1 MQLECWNIQ
10 GISFHFG
17 RHGLGQEKTM
27 TTMPS
32 DSLFAAL
39 VARLAR
45 ASGAQA
51 VKNFCAPFLEGG
63 DPPFVLSSTFPLVGS
78 VRFFPVPAL
87 ARRGK
92 SADEHRKEFK
102 RVEFL
107 SEGAF
112 RKVLTGKSLKE
123 IFNTDHLLQDGK
135 LLLSAEDFKLLPVEL
150 QKKNAP
156 VWKNDQRP
164 RVALDRSTNQSNLFF
179 VGEVRF
185 AAQCGLWFA
194 VRWLKNDETFKKT
207 FSNLLYDLAAA
218 GLGAERASGMGIS
231 EVSPMS
237 SIELPDVQNSWV
249 TLSRYLPAENEV
261 SALENADSAYSIK
274 SIGGWLDSP
283 NNMGQRRRS
292 VNLIEEGSVIGVKP
306 ARLVPGQMVDVQPRY
321 KVEDQVLEPLGHDVY
336 RCGLA
341 LAVGMQGGAG

>member
-1 MQLECWNIQ
+1 MQLECWSIQ
-10 GISFHFG
+10 GVSFHFG
-17 RHGLGQEKTM
+17 QHGLGQENTM
-27 TTMPS
+27 ATMPS

-45 ASGAQA
+45 TGGAQA
-51 VKNFCAPFLEGG
+51 VQNFCKLFLNGG
-63 DPPFVLSSTFPLVGS
+63 DPPFVLSSTFPLAGN

-87 ARRGK
+87 ARRGA
-92 SADEHRKEFK
+92 ADAREKEFK

-112 RKVLTGKSLKE
+112 RNVLDGKSLKD
-123 IFNTDHLLQDGK
+123 IFNADHLLQGGK
-135 LLLSAEDFKLLPVEL
+135 MLLTAEDFKALPAEL
-150 QKKNAP
+150 QKKNAE
-156 VWKNDQRP
+156 VWKNAQRP
-164 RVALDRSTNQSNLFF
+164 RVALDRSTSQSNLFF

-194 VRWLKNDETFKKT
+194 VHWLKNDGAVRGT
-207 FSNLLYDLAAA
+207 FSNLLHDLAAA

-231 EVSPMS
+231 EVNSMSP
-237 SIELPDVQNSWV
+237 IELPDVQNAWV
-249 TLSRYLPAENEV
+249 TLSRYLPAEDEV
-261 SALENADSAYSIK
+261 SALGDGNSAYSIK
-274 SIGGWLDSP
+274 SVGGWLDSP

-306 ARLVPGQMVDVQPRY
+306 LRVVPGQMVDVQPRY
-321 KVEDQVLEPLGHDVY
+321 KVDDAVIEPLGHEVF

-341 LAVGMQGGAG
+341 LAVGMQGGTG